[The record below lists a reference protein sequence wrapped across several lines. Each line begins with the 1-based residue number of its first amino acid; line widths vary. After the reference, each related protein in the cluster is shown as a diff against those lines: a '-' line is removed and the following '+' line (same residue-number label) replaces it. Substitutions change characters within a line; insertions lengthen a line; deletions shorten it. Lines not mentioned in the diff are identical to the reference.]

1 MSDTQTITAPAK
13 EWIAALTRLTP
24 AMAGKKPVPILHGI
38 RISPASGTI
47 AGYNYETSATTVL
60 AGSEGEGYDFLG
72 SWRWLL
78 DAIRTRTSR
87 DKSAPVTVSLDGD
100 KLTVAACGYEA
111 SVEAMPIADYPSV
124 PSPEPE
130 VSVSIPATELRAALR
145 RVNIAASKDDYLPI
159 LACARVSM
167 KDGEVELYTTDR
179 YRLAYDSFTGDGE
192 GEAKFLLSGKVIKS
206 VDRFLTGDVIFGIHD
221 NRIVISTEKVTY
233 TTIAT
238 DGDYPKIESLF
249 PRELKASFEV
259 DRVVLLEGARVA
271 SAMSE
276 RNNPCF
282 VSLREA
288 GAEVTYSFG
297 LFGESKSPTA
307 GVQFAEGDLEPSK
320 FAMTPR
326 YLIETL
332 EQIPTSHVRISY
344 VSQTKPLLFT
354 PEGVAASE
362 DRISKHLIM
371 PVRMPS

>member
-1 MSDTQTITAPAK
+1 MTSVQTITAPAK
-13 EWIAALTRLTP
+13 EWISALTRLTP
-24 AMAGKKPVPILHGI
+24 AMAGKKPVPILHGV
-38 RISPASGTI
+38 RISPSTGTV

-60 AGSEGEGYDFLG
+60 TDAEGEGADFLG

-78 DAIRTRTSR
+78 DAIRTRTAR
-87 DKSAPVTVSLDGD
+87 AKSAPVTVSLEGD
-100 KLTVAACGYEA
+100 KLTVATCGYEA
-111 SVEAMPIADYPSV
+111 SVEAMPVEDYPNIPAPAPSASV
-124 PSPEPE
+124 T
-130 VSVSIPATELRAALR
+130 IPATELRAVLR
-145 RVNIAASKDDYLPI
+145 RVNIAASKDDYMPI
-159 LACARVSM
+159 LTCARVSM
-167 KDGEVELYTTDR
+167 QDGNVELYTTDR
-179 YRLAYDSFTGDGE
+179 YRLAYDSFTGAGE

-206 VDRFLTGDVIFGIHD
+206 VDRFLTGDVVLGIHD

-233 TTIAT
+233 TTIAV

-249 PRELKASFEV
+249 PSELKASFEV
-259 DRVVLLEGARVA
+259 DRVVLLEGAKVA
-271 SAMSE
+271 AAMSE

-332 EQIPTSHVRISY
+332 EQMPTSHVRISY
-344 VSQTKPLLFT
+344 VSETKPLLIT
-354 PEGVAASE
+354 PEGVSASE
-362 DRISKHLIM
+362 DKISKHLIM